1 MKSPNVG
8 RFEFKFLTFT
18 SPYYEGDG
26 YETLAFSVGK
36 GKAGARWDLEG
47 CKVGALIVFSSGEL
61 SVVIGYYNNAM
72 MAEADSEKAS
82 NAAAD
87 L

>member
-1 MKSPNVG
+1 VKSPNVG

-26 YETLAFSVGK
+26 YETLALCIGK
-36 GKAGARWDLEG
+36 GKAGARWNLEG
-47 CKVGALIVFSSGEL
+47 STVLVGIIVPSGEL
-61 SVVIGYYNNAM
+61 CVAIGYYNNAM
-72 MAEADSEKAS
+72 MAEADSEMAN
-82 NAAAD
+82 NATVD